1 MKKYLF
7 ALIFLGTLAVSGLH
21 CAPYYAVNKVQKAA
35 VQGDFATLADYI
47 DESVLA
53 GQAQKL
59 TMERVASILAQSMEP
74 QAGQESLDMTMGFSG
89 DEHFMLSLQG
99 SMANAVPSAK
109 SDTGPEASA
118 NNAPFMGPVIF
129 VFEKQGWY
137 AWHITEI
144 LINE

>member
-47 DESVLA
+47 DERALA
-53 GQAQKL
+53 SQSQNL
-59 TMERVASILAQSMEP
+59 TMERVAAILAQSMEP
-74 QAGQESLDMTMGFSG
+74 QTGQETLDMTMGFSG

-99 SMANAVPSAK
+99 PIDGEK
-109 SDTGPEASA
+109 D
-118 NNAPFMGPVIF
+118 FMGPVIF

>member
-7 ALIFLGTLAVSGLH
+7 VLIFLGTLAVSGLH

-35 VQGDFATLADYI
+35 VQGDFVTLADYI

-53 GQAQKL
+53 NQPQNL
-59 TMERVASILAQSMEP
+59 TMERVAAILAQSMEP
-74 QAGQESLDMTMGFSG
+74 QADQETLDMTMGFSG

-99 SMANAVPSAK
+99 PMLVSESVSQT
-109 SDTGPEASA
+109 DVESA
-118 NNAPFMGPVIF
+118 NTATPFMGPVIF

-137 AWHITEI
+137 TWHVTEI
-144 LINE
+144 LVNE